1 MTRKEIT
8 DAFNS
13 LSLDARKEYLEALKA
28 ESKTQYDKFIKD
40 LGDQAVQD
48 FWDNERELIKQGK
61 GTRDWTIEQQQTIMN
76 IGKNGEEL
84 THAKAPTDVN
94 GKTYEGQHMFSKN
107 EYPEYAGDYRNIQGL
122 TFDEHRKGAHGNGVH
137 KRPHRAIMT
146 KYLNKCM
153 ILHLE
158 VSIQDIHLKLI
169 LRNLQMEL
177 HQ

>member
-13 LSLDARKEYLEALKA
+13 LSLDARKEYLEVLKT

-84 THAKAPTDVN
+84 THNCTAKMIQLCSAFFFEKCRKCVTFSDLS
-94 GKTYEGQHMFSKN
+94 SKN
-107 EYPEYAGDYRNIQGL
+107 SLLWSVSPAG
-122 TFDEHRKGAHGNGVH
+122 
-137 KRPHRAIMT
+137 
-146 KYLNKCM
+146 C
-153 ILHLE
+153 LHF
-158 VSIQDIHLKLI
+158 
-169 LRNLQMEL
+169 
-177 HQ
+177 

>member
-13 LSLDARKEYLEALKA
+13 LSLDARKEYFEALKA

-76 IGKNGEEL
+76 MGKNGEEL
-84 THAKAPTDVN
+84 THNRTAQMIQLCSAFFLEKRRKCVIFFDFIKQKQPAVERFPSRLFAFLKQQK
-94 GKTYEGQHMFSKN
+94 KTIG
-107 EYPEYAGDYRNIQGL
+107 
-122 TFDEHRKGAHGNGVH
+122 
-137 KRPHRAIMT
+137 
-146 KYLNKCM
+146 
-153 ILHLE
+153 
-158 VSIQDIHLKLI
+158 
-169 LRNLQMEL
+169 
-177 HQ
+177 

>member
-61 GTRDWTIEQQQTIMN
+61 GTRNW
-76 IGKNGEEL
+76 
-84 THAKAPTDVN
+84 TDVSSFCPIRRYFLPGDKN
-94 GKTYEGQHMFSKN
+94 SIPYHAADSHAAAFSTGSLSLR
-107 EYPEYAGDYRNIQGL
+107 YTA
-122 TFDEHRKGAHGNGVH
+122 
-137 KRPHRAIMT
+137 
-146 KYLNKCM
+146 
-153 ILHLE
+153 
-158 VSIQDIHLKLI
+158 LI
-169 LRNLQMEL
+169 LPITVYDIYFYFRMERIL
-177 HQ
+177 